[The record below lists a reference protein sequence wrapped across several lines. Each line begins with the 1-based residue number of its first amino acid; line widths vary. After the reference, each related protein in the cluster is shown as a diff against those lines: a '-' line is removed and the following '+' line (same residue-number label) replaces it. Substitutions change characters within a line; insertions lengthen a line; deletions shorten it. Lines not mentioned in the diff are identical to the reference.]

1 MSVEEAVRTVLTNTG
16 AVTALISTRVYPL
29 YLPPDTTLPA
39 VAYERI
45 STRRSYAHDGPQA
58 PVTARIQY
66 DSIATTLSA
75 AMGVADAIRGALSG
89 YTGTS
94 AGVRIASCLL
104 ANEMSQEEKD
114 TGYARV
120 SQDFLVTFM
129 EV

>member
-58 PVTARIQY
+58 PVTARLQFN
-66 DSIATTLSA
+66 SIATTLSA

-89 YTGTS
+89 YTGVS
-94 AGVRIASCLL
+94 AGVKIASCLL
-104 ANEMSQEEKD
+104 GNELSQDELD
-114 TGYARV
+114 TGLARV
-120 SQDFLVTFM
+120 VQDYLVTFM